1 MCYQM
6 VSKYLYKLVKPCPI
20 FFRQDICR
28 ARDKCDTLGKSLCE
42 KSDYDRIK
50 ADNEDDVD
58 DGNYRNS
65 YD

>member
-1 MCYQM
+1 M
-6 VSKYLYKLVKPCPI
+6 I
-20 FFRQDICR
+20 
-28 ARDKCDTLGKSLCE
+28 DKCDTLGKSLCE